1 MQSFFFWANEK
12 NIFNFCLFP
21 FFAKLNSA
29 QLKLQ
34 LQLELSIAL
43 IAKLNSAQLNFNF
56 QLELSIALISFFL
69 NHPPTRPPGQVV

>member
-43 IAKLNSAQLNFNF
+43 IYF
-56 QLELSIALISFFL
+56 FFL
-69 NHPPTRPPGQVV
+69 TIHPPGHQDK